1 MMMAATESRLE
12 VFEEAS
18 TSPNDCEEASPAPAE
33 EAEGV
38 HLINVRKRP
47 KVERNRVRVR
57 YKSEIN

>member
-33 EAEGV
+33 EVEV
-38 HLINVRKRP
+38 VRLINARKRP
-47 KVERNRVRVR
+47 IKVRAKPSSRP
-57 YKSEIN
+57 I

>member
-33 EAEGV
+33 EVEV
-38 HLINVRKRP
+38 VRLINARKRP
-47 KVERNRVRVR
+47 IKVRAKPIASDIKVR
-57 YKSEIN
+57 